1 VKNNIITVGSRG
13 QHVVLIGPHSTQS
26 GNQLRVR

>member
-1 VKNNIITVGSRG
+1 MNNTITVRS

-26 GNQLRVR
+26 GNQLHVP